1 VEKVLVMKQ
10 EIQNF
15 IQSKTIAVVGASSNR
30 KKFGNTVY
38 RGLKEKKYTVF
49 PVNPRADTVEGDR
62 SYPDL
67 KSIPEPVEA
76 AIVVTSPQI
85 ADRVVDEA
93 LEKGINRIWFQQGAD
108 FSASVDKAKKAG
120 MEVVSKK
127 CIFLYAPPV
136 TGGHAFHRFFVKLFG
151 KL

>member
-1 VEKVLVMKQ
+1 MKQ

-15 IQSKTIAVVGASSNR
+15 IQSKTIAVVGASRDR
-30 KKFGNTVY
+30 KKFGNAVY
-38 RGLKEKKYTVF
+38 RGLKEKGFTVF
-49 PVNPRADTVEGDR
+49 PVNPGVDTVEGDR

-67 KSIPEPVEA
+67 RTVPGPVEA
-76 AIVVTSPQI
+76 AVVVTAPPK
-85 ADRVVDEA
+85 AERVVDDA

-108 FSASVDKAKKAG
+108 FSDAVEKAREKG

-136 TGGHAFHRFFVKLFG
+136 TGGHAIHRFFVKLFG